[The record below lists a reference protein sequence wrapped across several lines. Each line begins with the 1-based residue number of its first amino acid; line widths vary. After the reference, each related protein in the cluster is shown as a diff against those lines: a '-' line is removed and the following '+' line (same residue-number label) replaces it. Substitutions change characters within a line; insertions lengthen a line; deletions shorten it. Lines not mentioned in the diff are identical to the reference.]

1 MAHSFDSLERM
12 RKEMGTK
19 QFTKLVGENLIP
31 SRTGMAIKALKH
43 YGDMPKEARPR
54 ALILDK
60 SPSAP
65 KPEEWRKIG
74 FAAYQDKLDKWKA
87 HMEKKNELYKDKVA
101 AYDAWNEERDAAA
114 KEGSKST
121 SRKRKGLARSS
132 SRSQSGKRKG
142 GRKSRKLTRRRR

>member
-19 QFTKLVGENLIP
+19 DFTKLVGENLIP

-43 YGDMPKEARPR
+43 YGDMPKEDRPR
-54 ALILDK
+54 AFILDK

-87 HMEKKNELYKDKVA
+87 HREKKNELYKDKVA
-101 AYDAWNEERDAAA
+101 AYDAS

-132 SRSQSGKRKG
+132 SGSQSGKRKG

>member
-1 MAHSFDSLERM
+1 MVHSFASLERM

-19 QFTKLVGENLIP
+19 QFTKLVGEELIP
-31 SRTGMAIKALKH
+31 SRTGMATEALKH
-43 YGDMPKEARPR
+43 YGDMPKEDRPR
-54 ALILDK
+54 VFILDK

-87 HMEKKNELYKDKVA
+87 HREKKNELYKDKVA
-101 AYDAWNEERDAAA
+101 AHDAS
-114 KEGSKST
+114 KESSKST

-132 SRSQSGKRKG
+132 SGSQSGKRKG